1 MMSQIPG
8 KPKPRSKLWLI
19 CFKTFL
25 YKYTYYKP
33 LKNLLKPKQCIQPT
47 ILNFYPTVKS
57 VVIIL

>member
-8 KPKPRSKLWLI
+8 KPKTRSKVWLI

-25 YKYTYYKP
+25 YKYMYYKL

-47 ILNFYPTVKS
+47 ILNFYPAVKS
-57 VVIIL
+57 VVIVL